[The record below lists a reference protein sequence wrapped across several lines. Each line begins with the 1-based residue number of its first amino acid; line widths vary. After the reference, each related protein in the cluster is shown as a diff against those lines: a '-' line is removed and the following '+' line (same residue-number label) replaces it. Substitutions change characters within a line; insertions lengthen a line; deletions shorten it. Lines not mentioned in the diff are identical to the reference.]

1 MFSTVSIS
9 TFNETENASNCNSKP
24 RRKKRRLDV
33 AGCKSISIPIEV
45 SNKVLKDMLE
55 QDIEK
60 GKYRIGKLIVPKTF
74 TKTVCKNNNLVTEE
88 FLVYGRKLSI
98 NDIRADMLKN
108 HKAFMRFRTDQEY
121 LDLSRETI
129 VDSLK
134 RIDEFNDDY
143 DNRSVLHLREILKKF
158 ERTRHLMFWH
168 DGSSLSSHGHIL
180 MLISVM
186 YDKAIFFNN
195 DEYYKKYG
203 KKIDIQAKV
212 EKPFLYILARCPS
225 NDEQLDYSDLR
236 IEDIISL
243 KCPIIANNNIEIF
256 DILRIFKGDH
266 PASQFESGQNKGGN
280 FPCHGCSLFAP
291 KAKKYSQSFQCKTL
305 SLKQRVE
312 KIFQTNLSKD
322 NFKSGKIYLYKS
334 LSKSD
339 IISELVGRNLHFTVT
354 SNKKN
359 LNNIL
364 VKELHGIQR
373 LPALMCTKSFECFD
387 SSNLTDYE
395 ILVNEP
401 LHDISNHIKNLQKE
415 IPFHLEMRVKPIVQQ
430 IISDSFDSDLKNLGD
445 HRKSLLV
452 ITKWFQEHQP
462 FHFISTLLTQ
472 LSEIQEILYL
482 GDDFRKP
489 VVILRLLITTFLHSI
504 YTNIYLE
511 GNIKSMSERKYFG
524 IYYHSLIRHSGEQ
537 FRLFSGRSCNTEK
550 EEAFF
555 HPLKEFINLTSNHN
569 PDNIILNNIIR
580 IQSKQ
585 ILNNDENDFQIKE
598 SELYHLYSSIK
609 QSYKNHVIYF
619 TMIEQ
624 YPWEYQSMLEK
635 IADYLVEGK
644 WWNETNTGVV
654 FFDLE
659 NKDSL
664 KKLTHFRSTSITKNN
679 HYIAS
684 CWVKCLEN
692 LQKIPALKIMI
703 SGNIVQLDHLKY
715 SSRVSLEKI
724 ESSADIP
731 IEIIKE

>member
-1 MFSTVSIS
+1 M
-9 TFNETENASNCNSKP
+9 
-24 RRKKRRLDV
+24 
-33 AGCKSISIPIEV
+33 EV
-45 SNKVLKDMLE
+45 SNKVLKDKLE

-74 TKTVCKNNNLVTEE
+74 TKTVCKNNSLVTEE
-88 FLVYGRKLSI
+88 FLVSGRKLSI
-98 NDIRADMLKN
+98 DDIRADMYEN
-108 HKAFMRFRTDQEY
+108 HKAFMRLTTDQEY
-121 LDLSRETI
+121 LALSRETI
-129 VDSLK
+129 IDGLK

-143 DNRSVLHLREILKKF
+143 ENRSVLHLRETFKKF

-168 DGSSLSSHGHIL
+168 DGSSLSNHGHIL

-195 DEYYKKYG
+195 DEYYEKYG
-203 KKIDIQAKV
+203 VKINIQAIV

-225 NDEQLDYSDLR
+225 NDEQLEYTNLR
-236 IEDIISL
+236 IENIISL
-243 KCPIIANNNIEIF
+243 KYPIIVNNNIEIF
-256 DILRIFKGDH
+256 VVLRIFKGDH

-291 KAKKYSQSFQCKTL
+291 KAKSYSYSFRCKTL

-322 NFKSGKIYLYKS
+322 NFKHGKIYLYKN

-339 IISELVGRNLHFTVT
+339 IISQLLGRNLQFKVN

-359 LNNIL
+359 LKSIL
-364 VKELHGIQR
+364 DKELHGIQR
-373 LPALMCTKSFECFD
+373 LPALMCTKSFDCFD
-387 SSNLTDYE
+387 SLNLAEYE

-401 LHDISNHIKNLQKE
+401 LHDVYNHIKNIQKE
-415 IPFHLEMRVKPIVQQ
+415 IPFHLEKRLKPIVQQ
-430 IISDSFDSDLKNLGD
+430 IISDSFDSELKNSGD

-462 FHFISTLLTQ
+462 FHFICTLLTQ

-489 VVILRLLITTFLHSI
+489 IVILRLLITTFLHSI
-504 YTNIYLE
+504 FTNIYLKRK
-511 GNIKSMSERKYFG
+511 ISSMSERKYFG

-537 FRLFSGRSCNTEK
+537 FRLFSGRSCNSEK
-550 EEAFF
+550 QEAFF
-555 HPLKEFINLTSNHN
+555 HPLKEFTNLTSNRN

-580 IQSKQ
+580 IQSKKL
-585 ILNNDENDFQIKE
+585 LNNEENNSQLKE
-598 SELYHLYSSIK
+598 SKLYHLYSSIK
-609 QSYKNHVIYF
+609 QLYKNHVIHF
-619 TMIEQ
+619 TIIEQ
-624 YPWEYQSMLEK
+624 YPWEYQSMLEN

-644 WWNETNTGVV
+644 WWSETNNGVV

-659 NKDSL
+659 NDSL

-679 HYIAS
+679 KHIAS
-684 CWVKCLEN
+684 CWIKCLED
-692 LQKIPALKIMI
+692 LYKIPALKITI
-703 SGNIVQLDHLKY
+703 NGNIVKLGNLKY
-715 SSRVSLEKI
+715 SNHVSLERI
-724 ESSADIP
+724 ESSTEIL
-731 IEIIKE
+731 IEIIKD